1 MKKKYLIWLFIPFI
15 LVFSIYLD
23 ANSIDILFP
32 PVTFYSG
39 IICLFLLIMGFVYG
53 EIEIRKTGNILES
66 IIINLCLFYSL
77 FYPFIFVIGYYRL
90 GINWMSSFMRSTYT
104 FRLFVISQ
112 VISILI
118 LLLIAIRERKNWKK

>member
-66 IIINLCLFYSL
+66 ITLNVFL
-77 FYPFIFVIGYYRL
+77 IFCFNIGVARVA
-90 GINWMSSFMRSTYT
+90 SP
-104 FRLFVISQ
+104 RLFITNV
-112 VISILI
+112 
-118 LLLIAIRERKNWKK
+118 